1 MPWNDIRC
9 NQPYILFIIYQDRAI
24 RCNLTT
30 DYNYILYCRK
40 IEENLSSGEEQW
52 RLQQNTCTRK
62 YLCTSGKNKC
72 EHAPLRRKLVY
83 WRTTL
88 TNQNNTHVD
97 EDAFVQLENT
107 CTQQEKHYVHECIVE
122 SHIYSL
128 FFLFALGR
136 KCNIGV

>member
-62 YLCTSGKNKC
+62 YLCTSGKKQMWTC
-72 EHAPLRRKLVY
+72 
-83 WRTTL
+83 TL
-88 TNQNNTHVD
+88 TKKTCL
-97 EDAFVQLENT
+97 LENNFDEPEQHT
-107 CTQQEKHYVHECIVE
+107 CRWRCICATRKYMYTTGKTLCTRMYGRI
-122 SHIYSL
+122 SYIQSL
-128 FFLFALGR
+128 FSICTW
-136 KCNIGV
+136 KKM